1 VLKWPSREERLDG
14 GESELESIIESIA
27 TITIF
32 LAGIFLGII
41 GGYAWRDRIS
51 RARRDRSR
59 KAHRRLGVI
68 EPQLLDRP
76 IELTPSRP
84 APQD

>member
-1 VLKWPSREERLDG
+1 M
-14 GESELESIIESIA
+14 GESQLESIIESIA

-41 GGYAWRDRIS
+41 GGYVWRDRIS

-59 KAHRRLGVI
+59 KAQRRLAVT
-68 EPQLLDRP
+68 EPELLDPP
-76 IELTPSRP
+76 IEVTYSQP

>member
-1 VLKWPSREERLDG
+1 V
-14 GESELESIIESIA
+14 GESQLESIIESIA

-41 GGYAWRDRIS
+41 GGYVWRDRIS
-51 RARRDRSR
+51 RARRVSR
-59 KAHRRLGVI
+59 KAQRRLAVT
-68 EPQLLDRP
+68 EPELLDPP
-76 IELTPSRP
+76 IEVTYSQP